1 LNPTQVSQQQSSSL
15 TSTPDAP
22 PSPRILS
29 KNHKMSIPRRV
40 VAVIGSGGMGIAS
53 ARRLAGG
60 RRVLFADYSQSN
72 LDMAAKSL
80 RDDGHDVETHLI
92 DVASFESVQNFATTA
107 ASAGHID
114 AVVHTAGLSPAM
126 APARRIFEVDLLGT
140 ANVIDAFQEV
150 IPPGASLT
158 CIASIARFG
167 ASPSP
172 ALSAHLATAPREQ
185 LLTTKELLDVD
196 ASDPAAAYS
205 ISKCANHLRVQ
216 AAARAWAA
224 KGARINTIS
233 PGVIL
238 TAMVR
243 QELESPHGA
252 TIRGMIESMPM
263 QRGGTA
269 DEIASTVAFLSSQE
283 ASYITGS
290 DILVD
295 GGFIA
300 GSQGLLAANK
310 EA

>member
-1 LNPTQVSQQQSSSL
+1 
-15 TSTPDAP
+15 
-22 PSPRILS
+22 
-29 KNHKMSIPRRV
+29 MSIPRRV

-60 RRVLFADYSQSN
+60 RRVLFADFSQAN
-72 LDMAAKSL
+72 LDFAAKSL
-80 RDDGHDVETHLI
+80 RDDGHEVETHI
-92 DVASFESVQNFATTA
+92 VDVSNFESVQNFAA
-107 ASAGHID
+107 AAVSAGHID

-126 APARRIFEVDLLGT
+126 APAKRIFDVDLLGT
-140 ANVIDAFQEV
+140 ANVIEAFGEV
-150 IPPGASLT
+150 IPAGASLT
-158 CIASIARFG
+158 CIASMARFG
-167 ASPSP
+167 AKPSP
-172 ALSAHLATAPREQ
+172 ELTAHLSRAPLDQ

-196 ASDPAAAYS
+196 TIDPAAAYAM
-205 ISKCANHLRVQ
+205 SKCANYLRVQ

-224 KGARINTIS
+224 RGARINTIS

-252 TIRGMIESMPM
+252 TIKGMIQSMPM
-263 QRGGTA
+263 QRGGSA
-269 DEIASTVAFLSSQE
+269 DEIASTVAFLAGPD
-283 ASYITGS
+283 ASYITGT

-300 GSQGLLAANK
+300 GSQGFFAGKK